1 MTAERWLG
9 KLVAQRYR
17 VIAKLGEGASSEVWL
32 ARHVLLDRLVAVE
45 LLRAE
50 VEHDEV
56 RRGHLLGEARAAS
69 RLNHPNLVEIADAGE
84 AGGVAYV
91 AMEYVPGETLERVL
105 ARGPLSRRRAAHVGE
120 CIASALARAHE
131 MDLVHGRLAPA
142 KIMLVPRRDGLD
154 DVKVLAFGFDPSGAA
169 PDLDP
174 SEWQRA
180 KPYAAPEVLAGGPT
194 TARSD
199 LYALGAVIEAATCGR
214 HGAPRATGSAL
225 VGSASQPRATPA
237 STLREADVDA
247 QFELGELGDI
257 LRTLLA
263 PDPSQRPRDAF
274 EALDMFRRVR
284 ASFEAPEPSRVGPE
298 KRAAIVRKLAF
309 DRIAPLCAGALAR
322 IEAALA
328 SGGGDASLLEP
339 SRRLVEL
346 VVDLASLAVTDARDL
361 AEVDGRARRTRAELG
376 RRIDELASERSRAL
390 GWVGTLV
397 ERAERIRVER
407 SSGQLPV
414 GSAEAK
420 VWEQAALEHA
430 EQSAFEQAD
439 ELALRVKALQA
450 ELGSAHR
457 AIEEEQSVLSARLE
471 GHIAALRALA
481 VEAWCAL
488 ETAAT
493 AASLSLE
500 GDARSAREA

>member
-1 MTAERWLG
+1 MTADRWLG

-17 VIAKLGEGASSEVWL
+17 VIAKLGAGESSEVWL

-50 VEHDEV
+50 VESDAV
-56 RRGHLLGEARAAS
+56 RRAHLLGEARAAS

-84 AGGVAYV
+84 SDGVAYV
-91 AMEYVPGETLERVL
+91 AMEYVPGETLERILGRSIV
-105 ARGPLSRRRAAHVGE
+105 SRRRAAHVGA
-120 CIASALARAHE
+120 CVASALARAHE

-154 DVKVLAFGFDPSGAA
+154 DVKVLAFGFDPHAAA

-174 SEWQRA
+174 SEWERA

-194 TARSD
+194 TTRSD

-214 HGAPRATGSAL
+214 HAAPSAL
-225 VGSASQPRATPA
+225 VTRTTSA
-237 STLREADVDA
+237 LRSADVDA
-247 QFELGELGDI
+247 QFDLGELGDV
-257 LRTLLA
+257 LRTLLS
-263 PDPSQRPRDAF
+263 PDPAQRPRDAF

-284 ASFEAPEPSRVGPE
+284 ASFDAPEPSRAGPV
-298 KRAAIVRKLAF
+298 KHAAIVRQLAF
-309 DRIAPLCAGALAR
+309 DRIAPLCTGSLAR
-322 IEAALA
+322 IEAANA
-328 SGGGDASLLEP
+328 SGSGDGALLES
-339 SRRLVEL
+339 SRRLVDL
-346 VVDLASLAVTDARDL
+346 VVDLASRAVSDARDL
-361 AEVDGRARRTRAELG
+361 AEVDARARRMRAELG

-430 EQSAFEQAD
+430 ERSAFDQAD
-439 ELALRVKALQA
+439 DLGLRITTLQA
-450 ELGSAHR
+450 ELTSSHR
-457 AIEEEQSVLSARLE
+457 AIDEEQSMLSARLE
-471 GHIAALRALA
+471 GHIAALRAIA
-481 VEAWCAL
+481 VEAWNAL
-488 ETAAT
+488 EAAAA
-493 AASLSLE
+493 AASLSLDA
-500 GDARSAREA
+500 DARRARES